1 MDNFAEKKEKLERQL
16 QSLEFNKEGIEFMI
30 RVHESGVIGGS
41 SSRQGEGENK
51 SKSIQEKCTRLE
63 KVKNEI
69 EQVKKEIEQLK
80 G

>member
-1 MDNFAEKKEKLERQL
+1 MDTFAEKKEKLERQL
-16 QSLEFNKEGIEFMI
+16 QSLEFNKVGIEFMI
-30 RVHESGVIGGS
+30 RVHESGVIGS

-63 KVKNEI
+63 QVKKEI